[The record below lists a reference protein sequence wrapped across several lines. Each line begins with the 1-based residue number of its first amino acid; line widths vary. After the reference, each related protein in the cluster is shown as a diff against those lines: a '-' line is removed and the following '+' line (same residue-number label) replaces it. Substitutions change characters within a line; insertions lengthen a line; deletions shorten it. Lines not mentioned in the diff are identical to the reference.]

1 MNVELAALKRK
12 AINCKMQRELNL
24 SSMKVVV
31 WVRVH
36 EIQFSEISRI
46 YFCTTKMMKST
57 RVLVTGNP
65 SILIRWYVTLYGGFL
80 RIIMWRH
87 VRIPRSIHYP
97 VKSALNRM
105 TGRQQ
110 CFFANSIVDVNEVSI
125 SGLDSNICFL
135 CIFFFCCDSGDTN
148 CIV

>member
-1 MNVELAALKRK
+1 
-12 AINCKMQRELNL
+12 
-24 SSMKVVV
+24 MKVVV

-80 RIIMWRH
+80 RIIM
-87 VRIPRSIHYP
+87 
-97 VKSALNRM
+97 
-105 TGRQQ
+105 
-110 CFFANSIVDVNEVSI
+110 
-125 SGLDSNICFL
+125 
-135 CIFFFCCDSGDTN
+135 
-148 CIV
+148 